1 MLWFLD
7 FFFPNEIIMEKYK
20 FAELYLITNPS
31 APDNR
36 EPYLGRQVSRTLSKM
51 CLALGHGDDEAD
63 PHTV

>member
-1 MLWFLD
+1 
-7 FFFPNEIIMEKYK
+7 MEKYK
-20 FAELYLITNPS
+20 FVELYLITNPS

-36 EPYLGRQVSRTLSKM
+36 EPYLGRQVSGTLSKM